1 MCGGVHCVPAVF
13 IRLGVC
19 PKAVG
24 LLWYIARSSSLGLDS
39 LAPPDSLEACRVLSV
54 DARFPNSPASCT
66 TRIKLS
72 PLHERGKG
80 PKFTK
85 PQLQSELNEYGVPS
99 DGNSQQLRAELVR
112 VARGGIGKSPSSA
125 FASTDYGSVSRATGN
140 ETLPNN
146 KNVQSKTGTEMEVI
160 R

>member
-1 MCGGVHCVPAVF
+1 MLPYDTCHLPCLPNCGKNRNTQTGT
-13 IRLGVC
+13 
-19 PKAVG
+19 
-24 LLWYIARSSSLGLDS
+24 
-39 LAPPDSLEACRVLSV
+39 EAKLYATVQS
-54 DARFPNSPASCT
+54 FKASCT